1 MASQAAN
8 YQPTLLG
15 IPTEL
20 RIRIYEHLFT
30 DLIEELSDNLF
41 AVFSLYN
48 HLYNYTSAYL
58 DSHVGRTE
66 LTPILQTNR
75 QIHGEALSVLC
86 EQAEFVIDVSGGDD
100 SDDEERAAIRL
111 SEAACHQVLAF
122 ARNLKVNIQPDPC
135 HDDSSGN
142 ADRLIHRCVRF
153 LDAIQNGANLRSL
166 KLFVNAPGEMLGKE
180 SMDRILDTLTVLR
193 TRGNSIQVYLGN
205 VGEEQVSDERLT
217 LLLDAINGDNMGRG
231 HNALEPSRW
240 GDGESDMDSDE
251 RRSIIS
257 EIEGDMYD
265 VGDDDEVEYS
275 DWEDY

>member
-1 MASQAAN
+1 MASLQQDAN

-41 AVFSLYN
+41 AVFSLYD

-66 LTPILQTNR
+66 LTPILRTNR
-75 QIHGEALSVLC
+75 QIHDEALSVLC
-86 EQAEFVIDVSGGDD
+86 EHAEFIIDVSGGDD

-111 SEAACHQVLAF
+111 SEAGCQQVLAF
-122 ARNLKVNIQPDPC
+122 ARNLKVNIQPE
-135 HDDSSGN
+135 SSGD
-142 ADRLIHRCVRF
+142 ADRFIRRCVRF

-180 SMDRILDTLTVLR
+180 SMERILDALAVLR

-265 VGDDDEVEYS
+265 VGDDDEGEYS
-275 DWEDY
+275 DWEDD